1 MSERSIELAKQSI
14 AGKSKYD
21 YFIVGI
27 AAATFAYFAKDFIP
41 SPPLGFNQNSL
52 VLSSLMLLILSIISG
67 LKKIENHN
75 QFLEK
80 NGKYLDYSEYLA
92 AYKKSAIE
100 GTTAINSESGEILT
114 SEESAIKADVLESLL
129 PKLRAKLE
137 SQETRIGLYHSF
149 RDYSLFLG
157 YFFLG
162 LSKFFPILT
171 T

>member
-14 AGKSKYD
+14 TGKSKYD

-52 VLSSLMLLILSIISG
+52 VLSSLMLLILSVVSG

-75 QFLEK
+75 HFLEK
-80 NGKYLDYSEYLA
+80 NGKYLDYSEHLA

-100 GTTAINSESGEILT
+100 ATTAINAESGEILT
-114 SEESAIKADVLESLL
+114 PEEPSVKAEVLESLL
-129 PKLRAKLE
+129 PKWKAELE
-137 SQETRIGLYHSF
+137 SKGTRISFYHSV
-149 RDYSLFLG
+149 RDYALFAG
-157 YFFLG
+157 YALLG
-162 LSKFFPILT
+162 LSKFFPMLT